1 MLYICYLIT
10 INNLNH
16 FIMAV
21 KPEVIK
27 ARLRALFPKA
37 NLSQKRLDVIA
48 AKLAPMPADDAD
60 DAAVDAVVNQANDF
74 NSFDEIAREDD
85 RVRTLEEK
93 AKAPTPP
100 TPADPPTPPTPPAD
114 VPEWAKGLVEANKAL
129 LEKVTA
135 IETGN
140 VLQTKKQTAS
150 QLFEKSEVLKGLK
163 EDLKPRWINRIDVNS
178 ETPIEDQ
185 IKELESEYSELV
197 QVSADSNQYGGPA
210 GGGSTNTKP
219 DDAIVNSI
227 VENLNI

>member
-1 MLYICYLIT
+1 
-10 INNLNH
+10 
-16 FIMAV
+16 MAV

-27 ARLRALFPKA
+27 ARLKVLFPKA
-37 NLSQKRLDVIA
+37 NLSQKRLDAIA

-93 AKAPTPP
+93 AK
-100 TPADPPTPPTPPAD
+100 PPTPPTPPGPTDPPTPPAPPAD
-114 VPEWAKGLVEANKAL
+114 APEWVKAMMETNKAL

-140 VLQTKKQTAS
+140 VLQSKKQTAS
-150 QLFEKSEVLKGLK
+150 QLFEKSDVLKGLK

-178 ETPIEDQ
+178 ETSIEDQ
-185 IKELESEYSELV
+185 VKELETEYSELV

-210 GGGSTNTKP
+210 GGGSTATKP
-219 DDAIVNSI
+219 DDAVVNSI

>member
-1 MLYICYLIT
+1 
-10 INNLNH
+10 
-16 FIMAV
+16 MAV
-21 KPEVIK
+21 KPEIIK
-27 ARLRALFPKA
+27 ARLKVLFPKA
-37 NLSQKRLDVIA
+37 NLSTKRLDAIA

-93 AKAPTPP
+93 AGKPTPP
-100 TPADPPTPPTPPAD
+100 TPPNPADPPTPPTPPVD
-114 VPEWAKGLVEANKAL
+114 VPEWAKGLVEANKTL

-135 IETGN
+135 IESGN
-140 VLQTKKQTAS
+140 LLQTKKQTALQS
-150 QLFEKSEVLKGLK
+150 FEKSEILKGLK
-163 EDLKPRWINRIDVNS
+163 PELKDRWLSRVDVNS

-197 QVSADSNQYGGPA
+197 QVSADNNQYGGAA
-210 GGGSTNTKP
+210 GGGSANTKP
-219 DDAIVNSI
+219 DEKIVGEI

>member
-1 MLYICYLIT
+1 MLS
-10 INNLNH
+10 NNNQQFKN

-21 KPEVIK
+21 KAEIIK
-27 ARLRALFPKA
+27 ARLKVLFPKA
-37 NLSQKRLDVIA
+37 NLSQKRLDAIA

-60 DAAVDAVVNQANDF
+60 DVAVDAVVNQANDF

-93 AKAPTPP
+93 AK
-100 TPADPPTPPTPPAD
+100 PPTPPTPPNPTDPPTPPAPPAD
-114 VPEWAKGLVEANKAL
+114 APEWVKAMMETNKAL

-140 VLQTKKQTAS
+140 VLQSKKQTAS
-150 QLFEKSEVLKGLK
+150 QLFEKSDVLKGLK

-197 QVSADSNQYGGPA
+197 QVSADNNQYGGPA
-210 GGGSTNTKP
+210 GGGNPGATFDEKEM
-219 DDAIVNSI
+219 AEIVKSM
-227 VENLNI
+227 